1 MAARGGRRQ
10 GTPGKAYSNRTDL
23 ALNRAPQTGL
33 STAAAGGIAPPA
45 APRPAAP
52 PPAAFTTP
60 DMVPDL
66 TDPTA
71 RPGEPVTHGLS
82 FGPGG
87 GPEAIGPVP
96 ISPTIASIQA
106 AYQANPTPELR
117 RAMMYLAVTPNGGL
131 NG

>member
-10 GTPGKAYSNRTDL
+10 GAPGKAYLNRTDL
-23 ALNRAPQTGL
+23 ATNRAPQSGTD
-33 STAAAGGIAPPA
+33 TAAAGGVRAPA
-45 APRPAAP
+45 APAAP
-52 PPAAFTTP
+52 PTPYTTP

-96 ISPTIASIQA
+96 ISPDIATIQA
-106 AYQANPTPELR
+106 AYLAHPTPELR
-117 RAMMYLAVTPNGGL
+117 RAIMYLAVTPNGGL